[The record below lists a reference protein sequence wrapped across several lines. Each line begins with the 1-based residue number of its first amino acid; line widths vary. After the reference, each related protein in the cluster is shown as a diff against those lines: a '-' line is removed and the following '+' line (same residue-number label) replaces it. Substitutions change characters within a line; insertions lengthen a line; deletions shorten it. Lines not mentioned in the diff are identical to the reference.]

1 MSQKGKGDFRPEPGY
16 LPLEH
21 IPGEAQADFGD
32 AEYYENGRL
41 CSGKYLNLSFPYSN
55 KGYFQVSK
63 GENQECLFEGLIA
76 IFEHI
81 GGVPPKIGSIIPR
94 PLSPRCSKR
103 GERTLTDDFIRFS
116 EHYGLKAIFCNV
128 EAGHEKGNVES
139 KVGYHRRNWL
149 VPVPRF
155 ERLSD
160 FNQDLLKSAM
170 RTRKGIITGRI
181 YHRRALR
188 CR

>member
-1 MSQKGKGDFRPEPGY
+1 MP
-16 LPLEH
+16 
-21 IPGEAQADFGD
+21 
-32 AEYYENGRL
+32 EYYENGRL

-76 IFEHI
+76 IFEHNRRCARR
-81 GGVPPKIGSIIPR
+81 KSGSIIPR

-103 GERTLTDDFIRFS
+103 AKRTLTDDFIRFS
-116 EHYGLKAIFCNV
+116 EHYRFEPFSANV
-128 EAGHEKGNVES
+128 EAGHEKGNVG
-139 KVGYHRRNWL
+139 KQGGYHRRNWL

-160 FNQDLLKSAM
+160 FNQD
-170 RTRKGIITGRI
+170 
-181 YHRRALR
+181 Y
-188 CR
+188 